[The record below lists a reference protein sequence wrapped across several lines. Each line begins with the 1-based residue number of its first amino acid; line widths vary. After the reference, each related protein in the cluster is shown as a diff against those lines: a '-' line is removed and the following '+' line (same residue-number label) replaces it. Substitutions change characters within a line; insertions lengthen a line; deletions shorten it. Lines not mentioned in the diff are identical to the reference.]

1 MRLKTT
7 VLIFC
12 LLAAASAH
20 AGNITLNA
28 DNEVEYHLREQKL
41 VASGNAVA
49 AKDGMTIKADKLI
62 GFYAPATP
70 NKISRIE
77 ALKDVE
83 LTTPETK
90 AFGDSL
96 VYSVDTDSAILKGAP
111 ARIKTPD
118 ADITAQGA
126 ITYYQS
132 EQKAVAVDNVIAADA
147 KGNKVYADLMTAWF
161 VKDDDSKMTL
171 DKIDIEKN
179 LKIMAKDAEI
189 TAVKGT
195 YFARTGK
202 IKLFDDVVI
211 NQNGNILKGDM
222 AESDLNT
229 GISKI
234 LSGGKS
240 GRVSGVFKEKKK
252 KD

>member
-1 MRLKTT
+1 MRLRIA
-7 VLIFC
+7 VLLLC
-12 LLAAASAH
+12 LSAVSAQ

-28 DNEVEYHLREQKL
+28 DNQVEYYQKEQKL

-49 AKDGMTIKADKLI
+49 SKDNMTIKADKLI
-62 GFYAPATP
+62 GFYAPASP

-77 ALKDVE
+77 ALKNVE
-83 LTTPETK
+83 LTTAETK
-90 AFGDSL
+90 AFGTSL
-96 VYSVDTDSAILKGAP
+96 IYSVDTDSAILKGAP

-118 ADITAQGA
+118 ADITADGG

-132 EQKAVAVDNVIAADA
+132 EQKAIAVDNVLAIDT
-147 KGNKVYADLMTAWF
+147 KGNKVRADMMTAWF
-161 VKDDDSKMTL
+161 VKDSNGKMVL

-179 LKIMAKDAEI
+179 LKITAEQAEI
-189 TAVKGT
+189 TAVKGS

-202 IKLFDDVVI
+202 IKLFEDITI
-211 NQNGNILKGDM
+211 NQNGNILKGDT
-222 AESDLNT
+222 AETDLNT

-234 LSGGKS
+234 LSGGKT